1 MSNLTKGY
9 IQIYTGDGKGKTT
22 AAVGLAVRAAG
33 SGISGIIIQFLKG
46 QHSGERESILMLNDL
61 VKIENFGSEKFI
73 TSDLDLVEHKKIA
86 QKGFSR
92 VMEIIAS
99 GFSGVLILDEVITA
113 VNLKL
118 IDERELIRLMETKP
132 ENIELVFTG
141 RDANDEII
149 SKADLVTEMKCIKHY
164 YDEGV
169 IARKGIED

>member
-1 MSNLTKGY
+1 MSSLPKGY

-46 QHSGERESILMLNDL
+46 QHSGERESILMLNDII
-61 VKIENFGSEKFI
+61 KIENFGSEKFI

-99 GFSGVLILDEVITA
+99 GFSGVLILDEIITA
-113 VNLKL
+113 VNFKL
-118 IDERELIRLMETKP
+118 IEETELIRLMETKP
-132 ENIELVFTG
+132 ENIELVLTG
-141 RDANDEII
+141 RDANDNII

>member
-1 MSNLTKGY
+1 MSSFTKGY

-61 VKIENFGSEKFI
+61 IKIENFGSEKFI

-92 VMEIIAS
+92 VMEIIES
-99 GFSGVLILDEVITA
+99 GFSGVLILDEIVTA
-113 VNLKL
+113 VNFKL
-118 IDERELIRLMETKP
+118 IEEIELIRLMENKP
-132 ENIELVFTG
+132 ENIELVLTG
-141 RDANDEII
+141 RDANDNII